1 MKKKNIRS
9 EMEKLVRTYGFEKV
23 AEFCKDIDWNTTPID
38 SGIAARCPPG
48 YRWSV
53 EFGRCLADPLD

>member
-1 MKKKNIRS
+1 MSQKKVTKKL
-9 EMEKLVRTYGFEKV
+9 EKLIAKYGFNDV
-23 AEFCKDIDWNTTPID
+23 ASVIKSIDWNQLPTEEV
-38 SGIAARCPPG
+38 AARCPPG